1 MSSLKALAL
10 TSDVDKSTYDE
21 GVYGYITP
29 KMFQK
34 INEKIPGK
42 NGNWRTLLYY
52 LIMQKQNSSDFRP
65 AEETI
70 CKACGF
76 TSSSRYREA
85 RDKLCELGFLTHIPY
100 KELRINYQKIME

>member
-1 MSSLKALAL
+1 MTDLRAITL
-10 TSDVDKSTYDE
+10 TSDIDKSKYDE
-21 GVYGYITP
+21 NFYWYIAP

-42 NGNWRTLLYY
+42 NGNQRTLLYY
-52 LIMQKQNSSDFRP
+52 LIMQKQNSDFHP

-76 TSSSRYREA
+76 TSASRYREA
-85 RDKLCELGFLTHIPY
+85 RDALCELGFLTHTPY
-100 KELRINYQKIME
+100 KELRINYLEIMK